1 MIAGI
6 ITLHERSGYAM
17 RNDTRIGVKTP
28 EVPDHDP
35 LTAVLQRGA
44 KKLLAQAIEAEVE
57 RFVVAHAADR
67 DAQGRRQ
74 VVRNGHLPTR
84 EIQTGIGA
92 VPVRMPRVR
101 DRSGQGRQFTSTI
114 LPPYLRRTKSL
125 EELIPWLYLKGIS
138 TGEFSEALQALLGP
152 EAPGLSAATVSR
164 LKETWKTERE
174 HWQQRD
180 LSKKRYVY
188 LWADG
193 VHCEVRME
201 QEKQCLLI
209 VIGADDTGRKE
220 LLGIWDGYRESEQSW
235 KELLLDLK
243 RHGLALAPKV
253 ATGDGALGF
262 WNALRQVFGA
272 TRVQRCWVHKTANI
286 LNKLPKSVQPQA
298 KARLHDI
305 WMAPTKAEADK
316 AFTYFLDAYGA
327 KYPKAAAC
335 LSKDREGL
343 LTFYEFPA
351 EHWVHLRTTNPIEST
366 FATVRLRTAKTRGCL
381 SRETTL
387 TMVFKLCRSAE
398 KRWRRLNRPAQV
410 ADVMNGMEFQDGM
423 HIEKK
428 AA

>member
-1 MIAGI
+1 
-6 ITLHERSGYAM
+6 M
-17 RNDTRIGVKTP
+17 RNDTRNELKIP
-28 EVPDHDP
+28 EHHEHDP

-44 KKLLAQAIEAEVE
+44 KTLLAQAIEAEVE
-57 RFVVAHAADR
+57 SVVAKHAADQ
-67 DAQGRRQ
+67 DIQGRRH
-74 VVRNGHLPTR
+74 VVRNGHLLER

-101 DRSGQGRQFTSTI
+101 DRSGHGRQFTSTI

-152 EAPGLSAATVSR
+152 EAPGLSAATISR

-174 HWQQRD
+174 QWQQRD
-180 LSKKRYVY
+180 LSGKRYGY

-243 RHGLALAPKV
+243 RHGLVLAPKV
-253 ATGDGALGF
+253 AVGDGALGF
-262 WNALRQVFGA
+262 WKALRQVFGA

-286 LNKLPKSVQPQA
+286 LNKLPKSVQNQA
-298 KARLHDI
+298 KSRLHEI
-305 WMAPTKAEADK
+305 WMASTKAEAEK

-327 KYPKAAAC
+327 KYPKAAEC
-335 LSKDREGL
+335 LRKDREAL
-343 LTFYEFPA
+343 LTFYDFPA

-398 KRWRRLNRPAQV
+398 KRWRRLNGPAQV
-410 ADVMNGMEFQDGM
+410 AEVMNGIEFQDGM
-423 HIEKK
+423 HVEEKQ

>member
-1 MIAGI
+1 
-6 ITLHERSGYAM
+6 M
-17 RNDTRIGVKTP
+17 RNDTRIAVKTP
-28 EVPDHDP
+28 ETPDHDP
-35 LTAVLQRGA
+35 LTTVIRRGA
-44 KKLLAQAIEAEVE
+44 RTLLAQAIEAEVE
-57 RFVVAHAADR
+57 NFVAKHAADQ
-67 DAQGRRQ
+67 DSQGRRH
-74 VVRNGHLPTR
+74 VVRNGHLPER

-101 DRSGQGRQFTSTI
+101 DRSGAGRQFTSTI
-114 LPPYLRRTKSL
+114 LPPYMRRTKSL

-174 HWQQRD
+174 QWQQRD
-180 LSKKRYVY
+180 LSGKQYVY

-201 QEKQCLLI
+201 QEKQCLLV

-253 ATGDGALGF
+253 AIGDGALGF
-262 WNALRQVFGA
+262 WKALRQVFGA

-286 LNKLPKSVQPQA
+286 LNKLPKSVQKQA
-298 KARLHDI
+298 KERLHAI

-327 KYPKAAAC
+327 KYPKAAEC
-335 LSKDREGL
+335 LRKDREAL
-343 LTFYEFPA
+343 LTFYDFPA
-351 EHWVHLRTTNPIEST
+351 EHWIHLRTTNPIEST

-387 TMVFKLCRSAE
+387 TKVQRFAWMVFKLCLSAE
-398 KRWRRLNRPAQV
+398 KRWRRLNGPAQV
-410 ADVMNGMEFQDGM
+410 AEVMNGMEFQDGM
-423 HIEKK
+423 HVEKK